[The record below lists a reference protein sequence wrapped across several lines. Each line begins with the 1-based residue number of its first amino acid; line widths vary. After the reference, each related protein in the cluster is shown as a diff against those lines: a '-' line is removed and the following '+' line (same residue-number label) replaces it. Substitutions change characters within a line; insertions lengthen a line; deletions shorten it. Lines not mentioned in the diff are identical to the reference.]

1 MLALSTRTYV
11 PRTSLVGRLKT
22 GPIEQLVMPSECES
36 ALANENTKSVS
47 FDDKISFLSAP
58 EHYHE
63 HAKQVTLLQTHH
75 AWLFMTERHV
85 FKMKKPSRQGG
96 YDFSSLESRH
106 WLCQEE
112 LRLNRRLARDTYL
125 AVVPLIRNRNGG
137 LELDGDGCPV
147 EWLVKMARLP
157 DSRMLLTVASQ
168 GLAASADIRSLMR
181 KLYRFHES
189 APTFQFRAGG
199 YVARLHQKIETWTE
213 ELLRPPFALP
223 AARVIELSEL
233 LYAYVEAFAG
243 LLEQRQR
250 DGHIREGHG
259 DLRPEHVFLVENAE
273 PEIID
278 CLEFDI
284 NLRRLDS
291 AEEIAFL
298 AMECRH
304 AGQSRLARACY
315 NCYRSEYG
323 RAAVPGHLWD
333 FYAAL
338 GAMARAGVSAWR
350 IPDPTAGERS
360 KRKAIDYLND
370 ARHHIALAQADR

>member
-1 MLALSTRTYV
+1 MLALGTRTYV
-11 PRTSLVGRLKT
+11 PRISLIGRLET
-22 GPIEQLVMPSECES
+22 GPTEQLVMPSECDS
-36 ALANENTKSVS
+36 ALATRNTKSVS
-47 FDDKISFLSAP
+47 FDDKISFLSVP

-63 HAKQVTLLQTHH
+63 RAKQVTLLQTHH

-125 AVVPLIRNRNGG
+125 AVVPLVRDRSGG
-137 LELDGDGCPV
+137 LELDADGCPV

-168 GLAASADIRSLMR
+168 GLAASADIRSMMR
-181 KLYRFHES
+181 KLYRFHEN
-189 APTFQFRAGG
+189 APIFHFSTGG
-199 YVARLHQKIETWTE
+199 YVARLRQKIETWTE
-213 ELLRPPFALP
+213 ELLRPSFALP

-233 LYAYVEAFAG
+233 LYVYVEAFAG

-284 NLRRLDS
+284 DLRRLDS

-304 AGQSRLARACY
+304 AGQSWLARTCCD
-315 NCYRSEYG
+315 CYRSEYG
-323 RAAVPGHLWD
+323 AAAVPEHLWN

-338 GAMARAGVSAWR
+338 GAMTRAGVSAWR

-360 KRKAIDYLND
+360 KRKAIAYLHD
-370 ARHHIALAQADR
+370 ARHHIALAQAHR

>member
-1 MLALSTRTYV
+1 
-11 PRTSLVGRLKT
+11 
-22 GPIEQLVMPSECES
+22 MPSECDS
-36 ALANENTKSVS
+36 ALATKKTKYVS
-47 FDDKISFLSAP
+47 FDDKISFLSSP

-63 HAKQVTLLQTHH
+63 HAKHVTLLQTHH

-112 LRLNRRLARDTYL
+112 LRLNRRLAKNTYL
-125 AVVPLIRNRNGG
+125 AVVPLVLDKNGV
-137 LELDGDGCPV
+137 LELDADGCAV

-157 DSRMLLTVASQ
+157 DSRMLLTAAPQ
-168 GLAASADIRSLMR
+168 GRAASADICGLMR
-181 KLYRFHES
+181 KLYRFHEN
-189 APTFQFRAGG
+189 APIFHFRAGG
-199 YVARLHQKIETWTE
+199 YVAHLRQKIETWTE

-223 AARVIELSEL
+223 DARINELSEMQN
-233 LYAYVEAFAG
+233 AYVETFAG

-250 DGHIREGHG
+250 DGHIREGNG

-278 CLEFDI
+278 CLEFDPD
-284 NLRRLDS
+284 LRRLDS

-304 AGQSRLARACY
+304 AGQCWLAQTCHD
-315 NCYRSEYG
+315 CYRSEYG
-323 RAAVPGHLWD
+323 GAAVPGHLWD

-350 IPDPTAGERS
+350 IPDPAAGERS

-370 ARHHIALAQADR
+370 ARHHITLAHTDR